1 MNKDITFMY
10 EGGNNDE
17 CYTPRYGVEPL
28 LEFLPPFK
36 ESIIWCPFDKEDSEF
51 VKVLSKNGYNIVFS
65 HIDNGQD
72 FYTYEPEKWDVI
84 VSNPPFTNKKK
95 IFERANSFN
104 KPYCLLMTL
113 AWLNDSAPK
122 ELWRDRDLQL
132 LMFDKRMRFK
142 GMGSSPTFSS
152 AYYCYNFLPKQIIM
166 RDLNPSLQTGLF

>member
-1 MNKDITFMY
+1 MLVGINGDTPLGFVVQTRAETDQKKIKEMTAHQKKIRAEWQTF
-10 EGGNNDE
+10 
-17 CYTPRYGVEPL
+17 
-28 LEFLPPFK
+28 K
-36 ESIIWCPFDKEDSEF
+36 
-51 VKVLSKNGYNIVFS
+51 
-65 HIDNGQD
+65 
-72 FYTYEPEKWDVI
+72 
-84 VSNPPFTNKKK
+84 NKKK